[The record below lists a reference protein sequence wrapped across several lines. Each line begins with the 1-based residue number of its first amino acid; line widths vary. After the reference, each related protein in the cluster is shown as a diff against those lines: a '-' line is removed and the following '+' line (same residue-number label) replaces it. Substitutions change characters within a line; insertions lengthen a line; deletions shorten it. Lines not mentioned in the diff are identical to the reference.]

1 MMVKYHIEI
10 MKGEETA
17 NFYYDSTSQI
27 ENSDSCEGNGVAV
40 ATGHNGGFE
49 RTSGTTNTMNVTG
62 LSEDDKLAREQQ
74 FMIDSWVKLNDKYA
88 YAQLMQD
95 IVQELNCTR

>member
-1 MMVKYHIEI
+1 M
-10 MKGEETA
+10 A
-17 NFYYDSTSQI
+17 NFYYDSTSQM
-27 ENSDSCEGNGVAV
+27 ENSDSCEANEVTV
-40 ATGHNGGFE
+40 ATGCNGGSR
-49 RTSGTTNTMNVTG
+49 RTSDTANTMNVTG